1 MQPTTVA
8 GWSRVLP
15 EVGAGRLRTALR
27 DARDRLVASDPGLG
41 RLRQALKA
49 VLAVGTTALV
59 ELLYARVLGAPPTL
73 AVLLGAIVAM
83 LASTLVSEPSRT
95 KTLRTMV
102 GVPVAASVGATLG
115 VVTSAQHLL
124 GLITFVVVSFA
135 AVWVR
140 RFGPRWFT
148 YGFLAWQ
155 GFFFALFL
163 HPPLAALPLLVG
175 AIVVASAW
183 VGLLLVTVLHGNPR
197 VRLRRTV
204 EALRARSRAGI
215 SAMLEVLEDPDAAGP
230 RRRLRAQ
237 LVQLSEIALLMD
249 GQLADPRAVPAGLRR
264 GQVRRWAVDMEIA
277 MDEAAAAVVDL
288 ARHKDQLP
296 APLLRDIRHLLRSL
310 GWGVSEQAHQWVATL
325 ERETTPQVP
334 GVRRLAWASA
344 DLLRLVEQWDA
355 GGVDDPTANRADA
368 DDPLDKTDAD
378 AFESVITLFAG
389 NLPGSAAVASSVVE
403 DTNGRSWWS
412 PARLKLTTRQAV
424 QAALAAALAILVGE
438 AISPQRY
445 YWAVIAAFI
454 AFTGASNTGETFQR
468 SVARVA
474 GTLAGLVGAIA
485 LAHLTTGHPGAALAG
500 LFVSIFL
507 AFYLQQLS
515 YAAMIFFITLM
526 LGQMYTLLNT
536 FTDAVLVLRLEETVA
551 GAAIGVAVSVV
562 VLPTGTRATARAARS
577 GFLRQLADLLDG
589 CADHLR
595 LDRNADLLA
604 LTVGLDAWGRQV
616 VHTYR
621 AVARGGLIGVDRG
634 RLRHRLSLLGACGSH
649 ARALV
654 SVVPESG
661 ICSPELAA
669 ACSELAAQSCSLAD
683 VGAFPA
689 PSELAAAVAD
699 ARERVTSL
707 VAVLAD
713 NEPQVRPASIE
724 IGRLADALAL
734 VAAP

>member
-1 MQPTTVA
+1 MA
-8 GWSRVLP
+8 
-15 EVGAGRLRTALR
+15 
-27 DARDRLVASDPGLG
+27 
-41 RLRQALKA
+41 
-49 VLAVGTTALV
+49 
-59 ELLYARVLGAPPTL
+59 
-73 AVLLGAIVAM
+73 
-83 LASTLVSEPSRT
+83 
-95 KTLRTMV
+95 
-102 GVPVAASVGATLG
+102 GVPVAATLGATLG

-124 GLITFVVVSFA
+124 GLMTFVMVSFV

-140 RFGPRWFT
+140 QFGPRWFT

-163 HPPLAALPLLVG
+163 HPPLAALPFLVG

-183 VGLLLVTVLHGNPR
+183 VGLLLLTVLRGNPR

-204 EALRARSRAGI
+204 DALRARSRAGI

-249 GQLADPRAVPAGLRR
+249 GQLADPRAVPAGLRP
-264 GQVRRWAVDMEIA
+264 GQVRRWAVDIEIA

-296 APLLRDIRHLLRSL
+296 AQLLGDIRHLLRSL
-310 GWGVSEQAHQWVATL
+310 GWGVSEQAHHWVATL
-325 ERETTPQVP
+325 EQETRPQVP
-334 GVRRLAWASA
+334 GVRRLAWAAA

-355 GGVDDPTANRADA
+355 GRLDDPTANRADA
-368 DDPLDKTDAD
+368 DDPLDKTETDAD
-378 AFESVITLFAG
+378 FESVITLFAG

-403 DTNGRSWWS
+403 DSNGRSWWS

-424 QAALAAALAILVGE
+424 QAALAAALAIIVGE

-454 AFTGASNTGETFQR
+454 AFTGASNTGETVQR

-485 LAHLTTGHPGAALAG
+485 LAHLTTGHPVATLAG

-536 FTDAVLVLRLEETVA
+536 FTDAVLVLRLEETAA
-551 GAAIGVAVSVV
+551 GAAIGVAVSIF

-577 GFLRQLADLLDG
+577 GFLCHLADLLDG

-595 LDRNADLLA
+595 LDRNGDLLA

-649 ARALV
+649 ARALA
-654 SVVPESG
+654 SVVTESASRLPG
-661 ICSPELAA
+661 TGHRMQRSWLPSPAA
-669 ACSELAAQSCSLAD
+669 WPTSALSPHRRSL
-683 VGAFPA
+683 PLRS
-689 PSELAAAVAD
+689 P
-699 ARERVTSL
+699 T
-707 VAVLAD
+707 
-713 NEPQVRPASIE
+713 PASASPRWSPAWPTRTRRSDHPASRSA
-724 IGRLADALAL
+724 G
-734 VAAP
+734 